1 MRPRRAVVVGAGL
14 GGLATALRLRALGLE
29 VTVVE
34 RGPAPGGRAGRIV
47 ERGYTWDTGPSL
59 ITMPWLL
66 RELFA
71 VAGRELDE
79 QVALRPLD
87 PFYRID
93 WPEDGVRLDF
103 AGDRAR
109 LRSAVAA
116 LSPADAA
123 NLDAF
128 LDASRA
134 IHEQAVLV
142 AGRRAFE
149 GPGAFARLL
158 PTMLRLGA
166 AQPLARFCSRYFA
179 EPHVH
184 QAMSFHSLY
193 IGGDPYRVPAVYAA
207 LAYLQLADGVWYADG
222 GVYAVVEALVRTLEA
237 EGVQIV
243 CADGAE
249 EIVVRGG
256 RAVAVR
262 TASGAVHPADIVV
275 SNADAVRTRTRLLR
289 GAPDRLPW
297 RLRGPRN
304 GMSCL
309 LLYLGCRR
317 RFPALLH
324 HTLVVGPG
332 YRRFID
338 DVTRR
343 RRLPG
348 TLSLYVHA
356 PARTEAAMAPDGG
369 DSLAVLLP
377 VPNLASGDD
386 WDAIGDAWRDR
397 VVRYLEDVAGLE
409 GLEASIEVEHRMTP
423 LDFLRRFDA
432 DDGNAFG
439 TEPLLTRS
447 AWLRQPNRDRTVDG
461 LYHVGAGVHPGAG
474 VPGVL
479 LGAEVTAGLVARQ
492 LDPAGRTG
500 RT

>member
-1 MRPRRAVVVGAGL
+1 
-14 GGLATALRLRALGLE
+14 
-29 VTVVE
+29 
-34 RGPAPGGRAGRIV
+34 
-47 ERGYTWDTGPSL
+47 
-59 ITMPWLL
+59 
-66 RELFA
+66 
-71 VAGRELDE
+71 
-79 QVALRPLD
+79 
-87 PFYRID
+87 
-93 WPEDGVRLDF
+93 
-103 AGDRAR
+103 
-109 LRSAVAA
+109 
-116 LSPADAA
+116 
-123 NLDAF
+123 
-128 LDASRA
+128 
-134 IHEQAVLV
+134 
-142 AGRRAFE
+142 
-149 GPGAFARLL
+149 FARLL
-158 PTMLRLGA
+158 PTMLRLRA
-166 AQPLARFCSRYFA
+166 AGNLSAFCSRYFA

-222 GVYAVVEALVRTLEA
+222 GTYAVVEALVRTLEA
-237 EGVQIV
+237 EGVRIA
-243 CADGAE
+243 CGDGAE
-249 EIVVRGG
+249 EIVVRGA

-262 TASGAVHPADIVV
+262 TASGAVHPADVVV

-324 HTLVVGPG
+324 HTLVLGPG

-343 RRLPG
+343 RRLPR

-397 VVRYLEDVAGLE
+397 VVRYLEDVAGL
-409 GLEASIEVEHRMTP
+409 
-423 LDFLRRFDA
+423 
-432 DDGNAFG
+432 
-439 TEPLLTRS
+439 
-447 AWLRQPNRDRTVDG
+447 
-461 LYHVGAGVHPGAG
+461 
-474 VPGVL
+474 
-479 LGAEVTAGLVARQ
+479 
-492 LDPAGRTG
+492 
-500 RT
+500 

>member
-1 MRPRRAVVVGAGL
+1 VRGPRRAVVIGAGL
-14 GGLATALRLRALGLE
+14 GGLATAIRLLALGLD

-34 RGPAPGGRAGRIV
+34 RAPAPGGRAARLV
-47 ERGYTWDTGPSL
+47 DRGYTWDTGPSL

-66 RELFA
+66 DELLA
-71 VAGRELDE
+71 VAGRDAARELT
-79 QVALRPLD
+79 LRPLD
-87 PFYRID
+87 PFYRLL
-93 WPEDGVRLDF
+93 WPEDGVTLDF
-103 AGDRAR
+103 AGDRER
-109 LRSAVAA
+109 LRDAVAA

-123 NLDAF
+123 NLDGF
-128 LDASRA
+128 LDASRR
-134 IHEQAVLV
+134 IHERAVLV
-142 AGRRAFE
+142 AGRQAFE
-149 GPGAFARLL
+149 RPSQFLRLL
-158 PTMLRLGA
+158 PAMLRLRA
-166 AQPLARFCSRYFA
+166 AGNLAAFTSRYLS

-184 QAMSFHSLY
+184 QAFSFHSLY
-193 IGGDPYRVPAVYAA
+193 VGGDPFRVPAVYAA

-222 GVYAVVEALVRTLEA
+222 GTYAVVEALVRA
-237 EGVQIV
+237 IEGGGGRVV
-243 CADGAE
+243 CDDGAE
-249 EIVVRGG
+249 EILVRGG

-262 TASGAVHPADIVV
+262 CASGAVHPAEVVV

-289 GAPDRLPW
+289 GAPDTLPW

-304 GMSCL
+304 SMSCL

-324 HTLVVGPG
+324 HTLVAGPG
-332 YRRFID
+332 YRRFVD

-343 RRLPG
+343 HRLPS
-348 TLSLYVHA
+348 TVSLYVHA
-356 PARTEAAMAPDGG
+356 PVRTEEAMAPPGG

-386 WDAIGDAWRDR
+386 WDRIGDAWRDR
-397 VVRYLEDVAGLE
+397 VVRYLEEDAGLD

-432 DDGNAFG
+432 DEGNAFG

-447 AWLRQPNRDRTVDG
+447 AYFRQPNRDRTVRG

-479 LGAEVTAGLVARQ
+479 LSAEVTGGLVQRD
-492 LDPAGRTG
+492 LRRG
-500 RT
+500 